1 LNTQKARLQ
10 GAYVEALADLAPEP
24 EFLRLFRAVVMDA
37 YQTRQA
43 DARQQVVETERR
55 LAQIEKRKARLEE
68 AYLFEQTLDRDA
80 YMQQRDRLSEERA
93 LALLTR
99 HEAEVDGLDVEAV
112 LNYAEFLAMNPGRLW
127 EEASPEEKAR
137 LQAFLVPSGLTWEG
151 ERFGTVTTDLF
162 FGRLEP
168 VSDSTGALV
177 ALRGFEPRFDG

>member
-68 AYLFEQTLDRDA
+68 AYSSSRPSIATPTCSSAIASARSV
-80 YMQQRDRLSEERA
+80 RLRC
-93 LALLTR
+93 
-99 HEAEVDGLDVEAV
+99 
-112 LNYAEFLAMNPGRLW
+112 
-127 EEASPEEKAR
+127 
-137 LQAFLVPSGLTWEG
+137 
-151 ERFGTVTTDLF
+151 
-162 FGRLEP
+162 
-168 VSDSTGALV
+168 
-177 ALRGFEPRFDG
+177 